1 MPLPPTMKTLLNRL
15 YCPVALARALLLTPL
30 AVPLFAMA
38 SPGSEAL
45 RALAQNDWVQRSVS
59 LADLGISNPVV
70 LEESDNRQ
78 AFFLPVP
85 KGVPL
90 HDAAIK
96 VQGNFLKGE
105 PANAALKLSVD
116 GRPLFARPVTE
127 ASGTL
132 QQVLP
137 VEAYGHTSGF
147 VNFTIDW
154 SSPSG
159 QRLCEPTRQSSNILT
174 LSPQTELT
182 YRYSMQA
189 MNSLADAWSTLPGQP
204 VIMIAA
210 GTLDQASFDSA
221 WRLGVAL
228 ERAAKRAQVRAFPAV
243 GDVVAVDELNL
254 PAALSSVAPFS
265 ALAGKASHTVANT
278 AELGALL
285 VLDAPATRADLAIAD
300 AALVGQINAALDALR
315 SQLQTDSE
323 AVKALDDWRSRH
335 ATLGA
340 KPLASQ
346 QVQLASLGH
355 QAVIGVAADA
365 GAKAA
370 GVFDSQ
376 WRNVLITPEA
386 TIHDINQD
394 PAEQHLRVA
403 NLGGSSTAFDV
414 VTRGEWN
421 AVFPLSVVA
430 ADGNM
435 PGELVLDVSAA
446 PGASSTLPVASV
458 LWNGILLNARQLT
471 ADGTPERLS
480 ARIPGYALGVTNNL
494 QIRFQRQPVSPNCA
508 EIPQGYPVNVLP
520 TSFLRSA
527 KAEADG
533 TFVGLLPLLAGA
545 SQVIVPGNA
554 LQAPVAHLRQVIRLA
569 SAASVSPVHAEL
581 SLADGTQAFKPGKP
595 FLSLG
600 VNLDGAKPLL
610 DIKDLQRLR
619 AGSDDHRLL
628 DLQGPQPLSVVSVVN
643 ANSQPG
649 VVWYAL
655 GDQVLTPRE
664 AFVLNRGNAVVLGED
679 GPLTWVDTT
688 DPELS
693 QKLGLSGT
701 PFHQWRQ
708 YLAWTLPLLA
718 AAVLGMLLLGVLARR
733 SRLKKTGK

>member
-1 MPLPPTMKTLLNRL
+1 MKTLLNRL
-15 YCPVALARALLLTPL
+15 HCPAALTRALLLTPF

-45 RALAQNDWVQRSVS
+45 RALAQDDWVQRSVS

-96 VQGNFLKGE
+96 VQGSFLKGE
-105 PANAALKLSVD
+105 AANAALKMSVD

-127 ASGTL
+127 TSGTL

-137 VEAYGHTSGF
+137 VETYGHTSGF

-174 LSPQTELT
+174 LSPHTELT
-182 YRYSMQA
+182 YRYSKQA
-189 MNSLADAWSTLPGQP
+189 LHTLADAWSTLPGQP

-210 GTLDQASFDSA
+210 GSLEQTSFDSA

-243 GDVVAVDELNL
+243 GDVVSIDELNI
-254 PAALSSVAPFS
+254 PTALSSVAPFS
-265 ALAGKASHTVANT
+265 ALAGKASHTVANA

-300 AALVGQINAALDALR
+300 AALIGQINAALDALR
-315 SQLQTDSE
+315 TALQADSD
-323 AVKALDDWRSRH
+323 ALKALDEWRSRH
-335 ATLGA
+335 ATLSL

-346 QVQLASLGH
+346 QVRLASLGH
-355 QAVIGVAADA
+355 QAVIGVAGDA

-376 WRNVLITPEA
+376 WRNVLISPEA
-386 TIHDINQD
+386 TIHAAGEDAD
-394 PAEQHLRVA
+394 EQRLRITD
-403 NLGGSSTAFDV
+403 LGGSPTAFDV

-421 AVFPLSVVA
+421 AVFPLSAVA
-430 ADGNM
+430 ADGRM
-435 PGELVLDVSAA
+435 PGELVLEVAAA

-471 ADGTPERLS
+471 ADGKPERLS
-480 ARIPGYALGVTNNL
+480 ARVPGYALGVTNTL

-527 KAEADG
+527 EAEADG
-533 TFVGLLPLLAGA
+533 TFVGLLPLLAGH
-545 SQVIVPGNA
+545 SQVIVPGTA
-554 LQAPVAHLRQVIRLA
+554 LQAPAAHLRQVIRLA

-581 SLADGTQAFKPGKP
+581 TLADGAQAFKPTRP
-595 FLSLG
+595 FLALG
-600 VNLDGAKPLL
+600 VNLDGAKPLI
-610 DIKDLQRLR
+610 DVKELQRLR
-619 AGSDDHRLL
+619 AGGDNNRLL
-628 DLQGPQPLSVVSVVN
+628 DLQGPQPLSAVSVVN

-655 GDQVLTPRE
+655 GEQVLTPRE

-679 GPLTWVDTT
+679 GPLTWIDTT

-718 AAVLGMLLLGVLARR
+718 TAVLGMLLLGVLARR